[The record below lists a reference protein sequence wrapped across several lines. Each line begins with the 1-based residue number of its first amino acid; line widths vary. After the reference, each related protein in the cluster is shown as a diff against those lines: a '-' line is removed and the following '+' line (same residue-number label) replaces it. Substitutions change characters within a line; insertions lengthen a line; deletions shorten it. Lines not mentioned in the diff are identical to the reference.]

1 MKTDGLPNSQIV
13 ISYSYVTNYQRVYR
27 HVNPS
32 LSARAEKDPHK
43 FNPLSIKGWG
53 CATIL

>member
-13 ISYSYVTNYQRVYR
+13 ISYSYVTNYQKVYR

-43 FNPLSIKGWG
+43 FSIV
-53 CATIL
+53 ILKS